1 MAKPKKYCT
10 IKETGQHELL
20 IKKSRF
26 IASLSRCSNAAEAEA
41 FISSIKKAYHDAT
54 HNTFAYT
61 IGFNHEIAKA
71 SDNGEPAGTAGVPE
85 LKALQLMDLHNTV
98 AVVTRYFGGIKLGA
112 GGLIRAYSNSIS
124 AAAKAIGIV
133 ERIPQR
139 SYAFQIPYAAYGEV
153 SHYLAQAKI
162 AIKKRQFGTSVN
174 LTILIDDDPQ
184 QIKTAAAALT
194 NLLAGQIK
202 LQPGPLF
209 YREQTKT
216 SNQ

>member
-1 MAKPKKYCT
+1 MAKLKKYCT
-10 IKETGQHELL
+10 VKAAGKHELV

-26 IASLSRCSNAAEAEA
+26 IASLSHCSNPQEAEA
-41 FISSIKKAYHDAT
+41 FINAIKKTYHDAT

-71 SDNGEPAGTAGVPE
+71 SDNGEPSGTAGVPE
-85 LKALQLMDLHNTV
+85 LKALQLMHLQNTV
-98 AVVTRYFGGIKLGA
+98 VVVTRYFGGIKLGA
-112 GGLIRAYSNSIS
+112 GGLIRAYSNSVS
-124 AAAKAIGIV
+124 AAARAIGLV

-162 AIKKRQFGTSVN
+162 AIKKRQFGTNVK
-174 LTILIDDDPQ
+174 LTILIDDEPQ
-184 QIKTAAAALT
+184 LLKTVAKALT

-202 LQPGPLF
+202 LQPGSWS
-209 YREQTKT
+209 YREQAKT
-216 SNQ
+216 SS